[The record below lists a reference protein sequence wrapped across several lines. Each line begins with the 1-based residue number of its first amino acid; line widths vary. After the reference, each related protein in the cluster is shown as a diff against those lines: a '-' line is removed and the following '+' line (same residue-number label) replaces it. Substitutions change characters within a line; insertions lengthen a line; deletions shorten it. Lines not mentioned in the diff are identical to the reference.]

1 MLVQRFAMIG
11 AAVLWSAA
19 AVAQTGTAPPGKG
32 HPSKPVTSRGMPVP
46 VQADRPVSASR
57 TSGMNPQQKR
67 QDRPAADRKSDK
79 LRK

>member
-19 AVAQTGTAPPGKG
+19 AVAQTGTAPSGKD
-32 HPSKPVTSRGMPVP
+32 HPSKPVTSTGMPVP

-67 QDRPAADRKSDK
+67 QDRPRKSDK